1 MALDSEVLRILIEAS
16 EIMGGDFVRAA
27 VWFHH
32 QPLSGFDEQT
42 AERLVAAGHAQ
53 AVLTHLSM
61 LRDGINA

>member
-16 EIMGGDFVRAA
+16 EMTGDDFVKAE
-27 VWFHH
+27 VWFRH
-32 QPLSGFDEQT
+32 QPLSGFDGQT
-42 AERLVAAGHAQ
+42 AQELVVAGHAK